1 MSEEISRLVIK
12 SGRVFDSLNGK
23 LLENTTIVTR
33 GKEIVWIGAEDNF
46 EKNEKDTIID
56 ASGKVVLPGMIEAH
70 VHLEGTGTAQY
81 EREILRTKRDM
92 FNYIALDNAQKHL
105 VSGFTCVRD
114 CGAHQGITSAL
125 RRVLESRILAGP
137 RLIVSETG
145 LGQWGNQES
154 IGPQPMLDALREESV
169 VTAGVDNVVYAVR
182 NQKRLGADFIKTLT
196 TGGVLHGMES
206 KVSFSLWTDEEL
218 DAMVTEAHR
227 LGMHLACHAHGTAGI
242 KAAVKAG
249 IDTIEHCS
257 LVDEEAAKM
266 MIDKGTYLVSTRSAI
281 VCLAHPEIMK
291 QLPPE
296 VQRKVIDVGSQ
307 AKNNHRIA
315 FEKGVKFAIG
325 TDAGTPGNYHG
336 NTGHELQFMVEDIGM
351 TPVQAL
357 QAATIEGAKA
367 IWLEDQIGS
376 IEKGKLA
383 DIVVCDKNPLENIR
397 YITDIS
403 SISHVIKD
411 GVIMARNGAITY
423 FSPIQ
428 AMTK

>member
-1 MSEEISRLVIK
+1 MTEDKQRLVIK
-12 SGRVFDSLNGK
+12 SGRVFDSINGK
-23 LLENTTIVTR
+23 LLENITIV
-33 GKEIVWIGAEDNF
+33 IVGNRIAWVGDDSNY
-46 EKNEKDTIID
+46 EKGEKDKIID
-56 ASGKVVLPGMIEAH
+56 ATNKVVLPGMIETH
-70 VHLEGTGTAQY
+70 VHLTATGNPQS
-81 EREILRTKRDM
+81 EREYLRTKRDM
-92 FNYIALDNAQKHL
+92 YNYLALDHAQKHL

-114 CGAHQGITSAL
+114 CGAYKGVVSSL
-125 RRVLESRILAGP
+125 RRILDQRIIAGP
-137 RLIVSETG
+137 RLVASETG

-154 IGPQPMLDALREESV
+154 IGPQALLDAVREESV

-182 NQKRLGADFIKTLT
+182 EQKRLGADFIKTLT

-206 KVSFSLWTDEEL
+206 KVSFSLWTDDEL
-218 DAMVTEAHR
+218 EAMVTEAHR
-227 LGMHLACHAHGTAGI
+227 LGMHLASHAHGNAGI
-242 KAAVKAG
+242 IAAVKAG

-281 VCLAHPEIMK
+281 VCLANPEIIN

-296 VQRKVIDVGSQ
+296 IQKKIIEVGSQ
-307 AKNNHRIA
+307 AKDNHKMA

-351 TPVQAL
+351 TPKQAL

-367 IWLEDQIGS
+367 IWLEDKIGS

-383 DIVVCDKNPLENIR
+383 DIVICEKNPLEDITA
-397 YITDIS
+397 ITDIS
-403 SISHVIKD
+403 SLSYVIKD
-411 GVIMARNGAITY
+411 GIVMAKKGAITY

-428 AMTK
+428 QMTK